1 MRFVIRHQFRNL
13 MIDGHKF
20 YITSLFNQL
29 RDRLEN
35 SYPEHTFDVEI
46 DQSYEQYGQGGIF
59 SCMSFSI
66 INPEN
71 NEYILIS
78 FFDNYKYH
86 FMKHLGWEPKKMKQ
100 FLYCGGFNFLDY
112 FKFKETSKNNPDVE
126 FPDDIDSVYQSFFYG
141 PYFDCCYD
149 KITELYNDRNN
160 IEKTNYLFFRGWMWD
175 FRKQMVDGINRPDII
190 IIDKNVN
197 NQSLTYTEYLK
208 ESTTYSACLS
218 LPGGTE
224 VCNRDIECFA
234 IGVPV
239 IRPTILT
246 NYPDPLIP
254 DYHYINCYGG
264 PRYFDHK
271 PKFISY
277 KDFSNNVIDTWNR
290 VKNNI
295 DYLNF
300 IAKNAREWY
309 KRNCTLEANSNY
321 ILSKINIS
329 SLYN

>member
-1 MRFVIRHQFRNL
+1 MSLYFRYHWREIKDYYPIVLFTDLQNKL
-13 MIDGHKF
+13 QQQYDIKFQPIDNNFHKF
-20 YITSLFNQL
+20 
-29 RDRLEN
+29 
-35 SYPEHTFDVEI
+35 
-46 DQSYEQYGQGGIF
+46 GQGSIF
-59 SCMSFSI
+59 SCMHMSI
-66 INPEN
+66 INADN
-71 NEYILIS
+71 NKYILIS
-78 FFDNYKYH
+78 LFDHWKTHFFKY
-86 FMKHLGWEPKKMKQ
+86 FGWQPELMTQ
-100 FLYCGGFNFLDY
+100 FLYGAGFNYLEYFY
-112 FKFKETSKNNPDVE
+112 FKYLYRNNTNIYLPN
-126 FPDDIDSVYQSFFYG
+126 DIDTKYHQFFYHT
-141 PYFDCCYD
+141 YYTNHD
-149 KITELYNDRNN
+149 N
-160 IEKTNYLFFRGWMWD
+160 IETDLFNTYNMDKTLPQLYFRGYMWN
-175 FRKQMVDGINRPDII
+175 FRSLMSEYLLNNKDII
-190 IIDKNVN
+190 IIDKNIN
-197 NQSLTYTEYLK
+197 NNNYDYITYLK
-208 ESTTYSACLS
+208 DLKNYRCALS

-224 VCNRDIECFA
+224 ICNRDIECFA